1 MNRIAAAA
9 AALLLAL
16 PALAASP
23 AEKPAAAAGGKGAAA
38 ATRTFHGKAEA
49 PVSVTTALRSGGAT
63 VTVRFLSAASDVAI
77 EARGLDG
84 LTLTSASPVLSGGRF
99 ARGESLAFDVTF
111 TEGPGRSQ
119 LVVSVSG
126 RFGPA
131 TRSAVAVFPIGQPTA
146 EQQRRSS
153 TAATDSTGQRIKVLP
168 AEPR

>member
-16 PALAASP
+16 PALAAP
-23 AEKPAAAAGGKGAAA
+23 PPGTDAA
-38 ATRTFHGKAEA
+38 ATKDPGARTPRGKTQA
-49 PVSVTTALRSGGAT
+49 PVSVSAQVRTGGAT
-63 VTVRFLSAASDVAI
+63 VTVRFLAAATDVAV

-84 LTLTSASPVLSGGRF
+84 LAVTSAATVLSGGRF
-99 ARGESLAFDVTF
+99 AGGEALRFDVAF
-111 TEGPGRSQ
+111 TEPPGRSQ

-131 TRSAVAVFPIGQPTA
+131 ARTAIAAFPVGQPTA
-146 EQQRRSS
+146 EQQRASRRA
-153 TAATDSTGQRIKVLP
+153 TTDSTGQRIKVLP